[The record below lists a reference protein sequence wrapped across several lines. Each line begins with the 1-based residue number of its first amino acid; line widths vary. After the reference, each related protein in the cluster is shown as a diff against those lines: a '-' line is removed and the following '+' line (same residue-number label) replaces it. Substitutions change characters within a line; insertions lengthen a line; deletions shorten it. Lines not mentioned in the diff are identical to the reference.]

1 MSTPATL
8 GQRTRQR
15 EATRRELVDAG
26 LRLVASNGF
35 AATTTASIAHATG
48 KAHGTVF
55 VHFRS
60 REALVAELIA
70 EVGRVMSARLAPLAA
85 SAPSLAEVMQA
96 HLSALAD
103 NEALYSRLLCE
114 ASTLPLA
121 ARAHIFA
128 LQSGIASR
136 LRKAYARDRMQ
147 GTVRE
152 IDPVMLC
159 NIWISLT
166 NHYLMNRDLFA
177 PGQSVVA
184 KCGNAIQA
192 QMLAFIDASPGAT
205 P

>member
-1 MSTPATL
+1 MPTQPAVN
-8 GQRTRQR
+8 QRTRQR
-15 EATRRELVDAG
+15 ETTRRELVDAG

-35 AATTTASIAHATG
+35 AGTTTASIAQATG

-70 EVGRVMSARLAPLAA
+70 EVGRVMSARLAPLEAG
-85 SAPSLAEVMQA
+85 APSLAEVMQA

-128 LQSGIASR
+128 LQSGIAAR
-136 LRKAYARDRMQ
+136 LRKACARERAQ
-147 GTVRE
+147 GTVRGV
-152 IDPVMLC
+152 DPVMLG

-177 PGQSVVA
+177 PGQSVIA

-192 QMLAFIDASPGAT
+192 QMLGLIQAPKE
-205 P
+205 